1 MLYEISGTKQR
12 EGEDY
17 RKWFTDEYFD
27 LFVWFDNKGSVSGFQ
42 LSYDKS
48 ADERAITW
56 QRKSGFMHTKVDD
69 GEKRPTSSMTPI
81 LVSDGIFDYQSIA
94 RRFKREAKDLDPELV
109 GFIIKKI
116 LEFPAENK

>member
-1 MLYEISGTKQR
+1 MLYEIRGTKQR

-27 LFVWFDNKGSVSGFQ
+27 LFVWFDEAGAISGFQ

-56 QRKSGFMHTKVDD
+56 QRKGGFMHTKVDD

-81 LVSDGIFDYQSIA
+81 LVSDGIFDYRSIA
-94 RRFKREAKDLDPELV
+94 GRFKREAKELDPELV
-109 GFIIKKI
+109 RFIIKKV